1 MTDYSISSTNWSV
14 GDTITVTSSNASGV
28 GFTGWIINFNEDDY
42 DYGLK
47 NLDSRGKLFA
57 ISNSPNNTLDVDII
71 DAHSRIYTLTPV
83 TITVGSSQQMG
94 YAIKPI
100 SECLETSEV
109 TVNIGTTITVT
120 MNHNI
125 YTKLKYLVNRWTRYK
140 EDKSN
145 KVTSI
150 SSSSTHAQY
159 PSAKLMYN
167 QLGTKENSSNKVT
180 SVSSSSTD
188 AQYPSAKLMYDLLAL
203 KSENVHS
210 HSASQVTD
218 SATYSNINN
227 QSAEQNSINSAI
239 NSQLGLKEASNNK
252 VTSWSATV
260 NNTHYP
266 SEKLVKDSLDTK
278 SDTSH
283 THNQYLEKTTT
294 ETYTENN
301 ETLTINSIVDVVYP
315 VGSIYMSVNSTSPQT
330 LFGGKWEQIE
340 DKFLLASGSTYSA
353 GSTGG
358 SADAIVVEHTH
369 TQNQH
374 RHELT
379 GSKSA
384 GMSSGDYL
392 RAGYGSTKNS
402 NYTEYATPTIN
413 STGETGTGKNM
424 PPYLTVY
431 VWKRIV

>member
-71 DAHSRIYTLTPV
+71 DAHSRIYTFTPV

-159 PSAKLMYN
+159 PSAKLMY
-167 QLGTKENSSNKVT
+167 
-180 SVSSSSTD
+180 
-188 AQYPSAKLMYDLLAL
+188 DLLAL

-266 SEKLVKDSLDTK
+266 SEK
-278 SDTSH
+278 
-283 THNQYLEKTTT
+283 
-294 ETYTENN
+294 
-301 ETLTINSIVDVVYP
+301 
-315 VGSIYMSVNSTSPQT
+315 
-330 LFGGKWEQIE
+330 
-340 DKFLLASGSTYSA
+340 
-353 GSTGG
+353 
-358 SADAIVVEHTH
+358 
-369 TQNQH
+369 
-374 RHELT
+374 R
-379 GSKSA
+379 
-384 GMSSGDYL
+384 
-392 RAGYGSTKNS
+392 
-402 NYTEYATPTIN
+402 
-413 STGETGTGKNM
+413 
-424 PPYLTVY
+424 
-431 VWKRIV
+431 

>member
-1 MTDYSISSTNWSV
+1 
-14 GDTITVTSSNASGV
+14 
-28 GFTGWIINFNEDDY
+28 
-42 DYGLK
+42 
-47 NLDSRGKLFA
+47 
-57 ISNSPNNTLDVDII
+57 
-71 DAHSRIYTLTPV
+71 
-83 TITVGSSQQMG
+83 
-94 YAIKPI
+94 
-100 SECLETSEV
+100 
-109 TVNIGTTITVT
+109 
-120 MNHNI
+120 
-125 YTKLKYLVNRWTRYK
+125 
-140 EDKSN
+140 
-145 KVTSI
+145 
-150 SSSSTHAQY
+150 
-159 PSAKLMYN
+159 
-167 QLGTKENSSNKVT
+167 
-180 SVSSSSTD
+180 
-188 AQYPSAKLMYDLLAL
+188 MYDLLAL

-413 STGETGTGKNM
+413 STGKSGTGKNM

>member
-57 ISNSPNNTLDVDII
+57 FSNSPNNTLDVDIT

-83 TITVGSSQQMG
+83 TITVSIPQQINIT
-94 YAIKPI
+94 IKPI
-100 SECLETSEV
+100 SECLETSGV
-109 TVNIGTTITVT
+109 TVDIGTTITVT

-125 YTKLKYLVNRWTRYK
+125 YTKLKYLVNRWTIYK
-140 EDKSN
+140 EDMSN
-145 KVTSI
+145 KVTNI
-150 SSSSTHAQY
+150 SSSSTH
-159 PSAKLMYN
+159 
-167 QLGTKENSSNKVT
+167 
-180 SVSSSSTD
+180 

-210 HSASQVTD
+210 HSASQITD

-358 SADAIVVEHTH
+358 SATVSLTESQMPRHTHIQNSHNH
-369 TQNQH
+369 TQNPH
-374 RHELT
+374 THEFPHYYSAGTETLYSSSWNNQKATTQVGAVRNATATNKEATATNKYTGGT
-379 GSKSA
+379 GSSESA
-384 GMSSGDYL
+384 SD
-392 RAGYGSTKNS
+392 GSAH
-402 NYTEYATPTIN
+402 E
-413 STGETGTGKNM
+413 NM